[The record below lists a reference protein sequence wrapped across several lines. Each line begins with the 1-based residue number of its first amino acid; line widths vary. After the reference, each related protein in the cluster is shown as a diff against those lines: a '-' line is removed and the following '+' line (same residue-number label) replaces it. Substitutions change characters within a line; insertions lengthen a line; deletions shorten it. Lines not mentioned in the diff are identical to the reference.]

1 MMPIV
6 IEEVVISVE
15 VGNAT
20 SNGIAAPSSQPEDT
34 QALVAECVERVL
46 EILAQRQER

>member
-1 MMPIV
+1 MSIV
-6 IEEVVISVE
+6 IEEVVISIE
-15 VGNAT
+15 VG
-20 SNGIAAPSSQPEDT
+20 SSSEPRKVARPNERTEDQ